1 MDAFIIVY
9 LLFSTIF
16 QLFISFCELH
26 WCQKP
31 TRIPTAHLRFWNFKI
46 LLIFIIF
53 EARWAVAAAR
63 FPSSQTSAAAINQL
77 FMQMQ
82 SLLLHTLS
90 LSLNVQVVQ
99 GEIKKFCKNFG
110 SFKFVLL
117 KKSYRI
123 FVWTFKI
130 NTILAKL
137 SHPFHVHRF
146 SPFAYLWS
154 YDDYEL
160 YKNTNICYRLIFGS
174 QRFNGICNGI
184 ILNSAR
190 NFIKE
195 ISVISFPACIWNLF
209 FLLLCDK
216 TGSKQLQILW

>member
-9 LLFSTIF
+9 LLFLQYFNFSYLLWVALMPETYSYSDRTFAFLKF
-16 QLFISFCELH
+16 QNFANFH
-26 WCQKP
+26 
-31 TRIPTAHLRFWNFKI
+31 HFWG
-46 LLIFIIF
+46 
-53 EARWAVAAAR
+53 AVAAAR